1 MKVEP
6 PNPDFAGP
14 QKRPRDMEDPVVQHA
29 LKALV
34 DILDNTR
41 PRRVNIRAWNEIRT
55 VSGSSRSSLQ
65 AGDPDK
71 VLNEVVTVLGNTT
84 PENANTVEWQAI
96 REVCAAQLKSTASTK
111 AKLVAVLTQLSRTT
125 PRQNTLEWAAI
136 RAVCAV
142 QLQRLAEAS

>member
-1 MKVEP
+1 M
-6 PNPDFAGP
+6 D
-14 QKRPRDMEDPVVQHA
+14 DPIVQQA
-29 LKALV
+29 LKAVV

-41 PRRVNIRAWNEIRT
+41 PQRVNIRAWNEIRT
-55 VSGSSRSSLQ
+55 ACGSCRPSLQ

-71 VLNEVVTVLGNTT
+71 VLNEVITVLGNTT

-111 AKLVAVLTQLSRTT
+111 AKLVAVLTQLSKTT
-125 PRQNTLEWAAI
+125 PRENTLEWAAI

-142 QLQRLAEAS
+142 QLQRLAETS